1 MILTTHNAF
10 PALHFHLSGAPH
22 MCSSNPAGN
31 LDVHLF
37 PSRIPFAF
45 KCTFPCL
52 RVCPSPKGG
61 VGTSCKPSSLSFSRQ
76 TLFLN
81 VRYLQGCKNGRRVYV
96 RGGGG
101 WGGVDEVMYT
111 SNTSIA
117 WTSLEKTNDSVV
129 KSTGQVGLATAVISL
144 NKGTVQW
151 MNGWPCNS

>member
-10 PALHFHLSGAPH
+10 PALYFHLSGALH

-37 PSRIPFAF
+37 PSQFPFAF

-52 RVCPSPKGG
+52 RVRPSPKGG
-61 VGTSCKPSSLSFSRQ
+61 VGTSCKPSSL
-76 TLFLN
+76 FLSSN
-81 VRYLQGCKNGRRVYV
+81 TFFKMSDTYRAVKMEEGCVC
-96 RGGGG
+96 GG
-101 WGGVDEVMYT
+101 DEVMYT

-117 WTSLEKTNDSVV
+117 WTALEKTNDSVV
-129 KSTGQVGLATAVISL
+129 KSTGQVDLAMAVISL

-151 MNGWPCNS
+151 MNGWPSSS